1 MPLKEAADFTHEP
14 EVTIRALANRYQS
27 DELPGRPGPLS
38 ELFMTHPTSVQRI
51 GAIALGGHL
60 PADRLARILGDK
72 GIVDAA
78 VLSL

>member
-27 DELPGRPGPLS
+27 DELPGRPGPPDLRS
-38 ELFMTHPTSVQRI
+38 KNWN
-51 GAIALGGHL
+51 GAIASGGHL

-72 GIVDAA
+72 GIVDAG